1 MFENSNQ
8 IIFMIYQL
16 KKNLRRKVNSVIGD
30 EDVTYEQFEVLN
42 CLTAGEGMKQKDIS
56 RKLDK
61 DPATLTKMLTTLEK
75 KNYVVR
81 GMSEKD
87 RRVSN
92 VYITDTGV
100 QKVKDINDIV
110 EVLND
115 LVMEDFTN
123 KNKTLFKEMV
133 YKMNQSLAS

>member
-1 MFENSNQ
+1 MFENNNQ

-92 VYITDTGV
+92 VYITEKGV
-100 QKVKDINDIV
+100 HKVKDINDII

-115 LVMEDFTN
+115 IVMEEFTTKN
-123 KNKTLFKEMV
+123 KNLFKEMV

>member
-1 MFENSNQ
+1 MFENNNQ

-92 VYITDTGV
+92 VYITEKGV
-100 QKVKDINDIV
+100 HKVKDINDIV

-115 LVMEDFTN
+115 IVMEEFTTKN
-123 KNKTLFKEMV
+123 KNLFKEMV